1 MRHSVAGKKLDRTT
15 GARIALRRNLIKQ
28 LFTHER
34 IHTTKAKAAAIR
46 GEAEHIITI
55 ARNSASGSDSDKVA
69 ARRLVVSKLG
79 DNQMVKRLFEEIAP
93 RFANRNGGYTRVMKL
108 GPRLGDSAEMVIL
121 ELVEE

>member
-69 ARRLVVSKLG
+69 ARRLVVSK
-79 DNQMVKRLFEEIAP
+79 

>member
-69 ARRLVVSKLG
+69 ARRLVVKKLG